1 MENNKDSTE
10 QTNEAEE
17 TKQESLQND
26 EQISADGNA
35 EANEENGE
43 DNEVEQLQKLLDEAK
58 QNLLLERADFINF
71 RKRSS
76 QEKADMQTRI
86 TGNFL
91 QEMLPAMDAFDQL
104 FAMREKNLSQKQDA
118 DKTAEQTSEQTP
130 EQTPEQTIKQFFE
143 GIDLIYQQLWNVFS
157 QADFEEINPIDEEF
171 DPNVMEALAVEERD
185 GIDKETVVQV
195 YQKGFRNK
203 DRVLRPAR
211 VVVAKPKSGEKTSQ
225 KKEA

>member
-26 EQISADGNA
+26 EQISADENA

-118 DKTAEQTSEQTP
+118 DK
-130 EQTPEQTIKQFFE
+130 TPEQTIKQFFE

-211 VVVAKPKSGEKTSQ
+211 VVVAKPKSGEETSQ

>member
-1 MENNKDSTE
+1 MKNNKDSTE

-26 EQISADGNA
+26 EQISADENA

-43 DNEVEQLQKLLDEAK
+43 DNKVEQLQKLLDEAK

-118 DKTAEQTSEQTP
+118 DK
-130 EQTPEQTIKQFFE
+130 TPEQTIKQFFE

-211 VVVAKPKSGEKTSQ
+211 VVVAKPKSGEETSQ